1 MSQQSA
7 NDRSGHLSQVEVR
20 MKFSRFLIFLL
31 VCVTNF
37 AYAEGG
43 CPPGQYPIG
52 GQGAVA
58 CAPMPQN
65 SSQQNQSRPTGK
77 WIKTWGAIALGVV
90 DTVPHYGVPTGLNS
104 KAEAEEEALS
114 RCKRIGAEGCYIVL
128 TYRNQCAAIGEP
140 QTNGQP
146 NPDGYVQFVSE
157 ATKEGASRTVLN
169 RCNARNPNMK
179 CEVIFSKCSEPIFQ
193 KF

>member
-1 MSQQSA
+1 M
-7 NDRSGHLSQVEVR
+7 R
-20 MKFSRFLIFLL
+20 FSRFLIFLL

-65 SSQQNQSRPTGK
+65 NSQPQARPLGE
-77 WIKTWGAIALGVV
+77 WIKTWGAIASGSV
-90 DTVPHYGVPTGLNS
+90 DSIVNYGVSTGKIS
-104 KAEAEEEALS
+104 KAEAEEYALAECS
-114 RCKRIGAEGCYIVL
+114 SHGEQNCKVNL
-128 TYRNQCAAIGEP
+128 TYRNQCAAVATP
-140 QTNGQP
+140 QINGKP
-146 NPDGYVQFVSE
+146 AVGTVNFVGRENMSMATSDALNACKKDNPKAQCDIIYKNCTEQV
-157 ATKEGASRTVLN
+157 
-169 RCNARNPNMK
+169 
-179 CEVIFSKCSEPIFQ
+179 FQ